1 MVAGRKRR
9 FLKRRRLRSKAVLCG
24 QHSLFRQGKKW
35 QIWDK
40 KFVLSFLLPVTI
52 WQCVYTVSVL
62 YSTTNKQPA
71 MRTTRLPAHLS
82 PCLVCIESALDIFLY
97 LGCQVHPSPVF
108 WLWLEGRGSCIL
120 ATSGDRMR
128 LGRIYYLII
137 QTIMPWSAQA
147 QHTLL
152 SLLSDR
158 HSLLTLT
165 TYRVTKPSRS
175 WEIYDHTALHY
186 FLGLLIKLKLSQ
198 LYSALI
204 LTFQGR
210 REFWNIMN
218 NSNF

>member
-1 MVAGRKRR
+1 MHYTIQCIQCRECTV
-9 FLKRRRLRSKAVLCG
+9 
-24 QHSLFRQGKKW
+24 QHNKQ
-35 QIWDK
+35 
-40 KFVLSFLLPVTI
+40 
-52 WQCVYTVSVL
+52 
-62 YSTTNKQPA
+62 TNKQTNKA
-71 MRTTRLPAHLS
+71 EDHVIGSTSLTMSGWYCACSGQFSL
-82 PCLVCIESALDIFLY
+82 FLY

-158 HSLLTLT
+158 QSLLTLT

-175 WEIYDHTALHY
+175 WEIYDYTALHY

-204 LTFQGR
+204 WTFQGR

>member
-147 QHTLL
+147 QHTLYLSYQTDSHYSL
-152 SLLSDR
+152 SL
-158 HSLLTLT
+158 
-165 TYRVTKPSRS
+165 
-175 WEIYDHTALHY
+175 HTASQSRQDLEKYMTTLHY
-186 FLGLLIKLKLSQ
+186 TIFLAS
-198 LYSALI
+198 
-204 LTFQGR
+204 
-210 REFWNIMN
+210 
-218 NSNF
+218 